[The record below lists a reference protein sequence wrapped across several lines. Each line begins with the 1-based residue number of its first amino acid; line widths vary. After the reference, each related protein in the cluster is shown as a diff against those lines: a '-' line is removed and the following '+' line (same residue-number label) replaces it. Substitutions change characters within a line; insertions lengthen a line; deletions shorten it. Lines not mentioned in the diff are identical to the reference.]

1 MTFLSILRI
10 LFIGLC
16 ALGLLVQTRL
26 LLHLP
31 LTTPYLDGFVGLG
44 TVFGYY
50 WTHPTRII
58 RTVAWLCGIAGGGMM
73 AIWLI
78 YRGGNIWM
86 VVIPAISWLAYY
98 GFQRPGQ
105 AGLRGHPV
113 AKPITVAFTWAWT
126 TVVLPA
132 LNTPFSGMLEMATER
147 AAFIFALALAYDLTD
162 MDYDHR
168 RGLETLVQRF
178 SARQVFQMIAVF
190 LGFSGALV
198 LVLHVQGVYAV
209 YAAAALLFSLFSSY
223 AALHWMFA
231 VPRLKPFRKILIDAL
246 IPLQSLLVLLL
257 H

>member
-1 MTFLSILRI
+1 MAFISILRI

-50 WTHPTRII
+50 WTHPTRMI
-58 RTVAWLCGIAGGGMM
+58 RAVAWLCGLAGGIFVLM
-73 AIWLI
+73 WV
-78 YRGGNIWM
+78 YRGGDIWL
-86 VVIPAISWLAYY
+86 VVIPAVSWLAYY

-105 AGLRGHPV
+105 TGLRANAI

-132 LNTPFSGMLEMATER
+132 LATPFTGMVEMAVER
-147 AAFIFALALAYDLTD
+147 AAFIFALALAYDLSD
-162 MDYDHR
+162 LAYDHKH
-168 RGLETLVQRF
+168 GLETLVQRF
-178 SARQVFQMIAVF
+178 NPKQVFRMIAVF
-190 LGFSGALV
+190 LAVSGV
-198 LVLHVQGVYAV
+198 LVIVEYRQGVYSTLATFS
-209 YAAAALLFSLFSSY
+209 LLFSLVLSY
-223 AALHWMFA
+223 ACIRWMFA
-231 VPRLKPFRKILIDAL
+231 VPKLKPRLKVMIDGLIL
-246 IPLQSLLVLLL
+246 LQTLLVLLL